1 MANIRKTSMTTQV
14 YDVIKEKILSQEY
27 DLGQPINIT
36 AISKE
41 LDVSNTPVRE
51 ALMRLET
58 EGLVTSDLNKKVR
71 VIDIDDAFKKEVDYF
86 FFTLYSGSYMTCR
99 LQGRIPAL
107 IDLMEEAMAR
117 QVDTLKTKDYPAF
130 TQAAIAF
137 DRCFVAATENQR
149 LLTYHD
155 QVSPILNLLTRYEH
169 QKAAPNREAKLRQ
182 HQQILEAVKTG
193 DADSVITVL
202 YNHYDQRL

>member
-1 MANIRKTSMTTQV
+1 MANIRKTSMTSQV

-36 AISKE
+36 TVSRE
-41 LDVSNTPVRE
+41 LDVSNTPIRE
-51 ALMRLET
+51 ALMRLEA

-71 VIDIDDAFKKEVDYF
+71 VVDIDDAFKKEVDYF
-86 FFTLYSGSYMTCR
+86 FFTLYSGSYVTCQ

-107 IDLMEEAMAR
+107 ITLMEEAIHR
-117 QVDTLKTKDYPAF
+117 QEETLAAEDYPAF
-130 TQAAIAF
+130 TLAAIDF
-137 DRCFVAATENQR
+137 DRCFVVATENRR

-169 QKAAPNREAKLRQ
+169 QKSGPNREEKLMQ
-182 HQQILEAVKTG
+182 HRQILDAVKTG
-193 DADSVITVL
+193 DTSTVISVL
-202 YNHYDQRL
+202 YRHYDHRL

>member
-1 MANIRKTSMTTQV
+1 MANIRKTSMTAQV

-27 DLGQPINIT
+27 DLGQPVNIT
-36 AISKE
+36 AVSRE
-41 LDVSNTPVRE
+41 LDVSNTPIRE
-51 ALMRLET
+51 ALMRLEA

-107 IDLMEEAMAR
+107 ISLMEEAMAC
-117 QVDTLKTKDYPAF
+117 QMETLAAEDYPAF
-130 TQAAIAF
+130 TQAAISF

-155 QVSPILNLLTRYEH
+155 QVSPILSLLTRYEH
-169 QKAAPNREAKLRQ
+169 QKAAPNREDNLRQ
-182 HQQILEAVKTG
+182 HRQILEAIKSDDV
-193 DADSVITVL
+193 DSVITVL
-202 YNHYDQRL
+202 YAHYDQRL